1 MSGRIALVLGGGG
14 SRGLAHIGVLKVLVR
29 ERIPIDL
36 IVGTSMGAII
46 GAQYAAGL
54 TPDAIVEKARALQ
67 GSQLLSLNHLFSARA
82 RQRTLEEWLEAN
94 LPVSTFEELICPLT
108 AVAVDVVE
116 GEEITLDEG
125 PLIPALLASSAV
137 PGVFPPVRRGDR
149 LLADGGVIDSLSAHL
164 GYKLGAEKV
173 IAVDVYPTLERDNV
187 WVDPLLAT
195 TGLDLPFGL
204 LGSAQEDTPGII
216 ASLWRSSRVM
226 AWHLHTSRLAAHAP
240 DVLLR
245 PSVEMLGSFD
255 FKDLDGPIQAGI
267 EEAERALPALR
278 ALSSDHR

>member
-14 SRGLAHIGVLKVLVR
+14 SRGLAHIGVLKVLMR
-29 ERIPIDL
+29 EGIRIDL
-36 IVGTSMGAII
+36 IVGTSMGAIV
-46 GAQYAAGL
+46 GALYGGGVA
-54 TPDAIVEKARALQ
+54 PEEIVAKVRALQ
-67 GSQLLSLNHLFSARA
+67 GNQLLSLNHLFSARS

-94 LPVSTFEELICPLT
+94 LPVSTFEELGCPLT

-116 GEEITLDEG
+116 GEEVTIDAG
-125 PLIPALLASSAV
+125 PLVPALLASSAV
-137 PGVFPPVRRGDR
+137 PGVFPPVRRGDH
-149 LLADGGVIDSLSAHL
+149 LLADGGVIDSLSTHL
-164 GYKLGAEKV
+164 GYKLGADKV
-173 IAVDVYPTLERDNV
+173 IAVDVYPPLERDNL
-187 WVDPLLAT
+187 WVDPLLAM

-204 LGSAQEDTPGII
+204 LGSVQENTPGIV

-245 PSVEMLGSFD
+245 PAVEKLGSFD
-255 FKDLDGPIQAGI
+255 FKDVDSPVQAGE

-278 ALSSDHR
+278 AL

>member
-29 ERIPIDL
+29 ERIPTDL
-36 IVGTSMGAII
+36 IVGTSMGAIV

-54 TPDAIVEKARALQ
+54 TPDEIVEKVRALQ
-67 GSQLLSLNHLFSARA
+67 GNQLLSLNHLFSARA

-94 LPVSTFEELICPLT
+94 LPVATFEELSCPLT

-116 GEEITLDEG
+116 GEEVTLSEG

-137 PGVFPPVRRGDR
+137 PGVFPPVRCGDR
-149 LLADGGVIDSLSAHL
+149 LLADGGVIDSLSTHL

-173 IAVDVYPTLERDNV
+173 IAVDVYPPLERDHL
-187 WVDPLLAT
+187 WVDPLLAM

-204 LGSAQEDTPGII
+204 LGSVQEDTPGIV

-226 AWHLHTSRLAAHAP
+226 AWHLHNSRLAAHAP

-245 PSVEMLGSFD
+245 PPVEKLGAFD
-255 FKDLDGPIQAGI
+255 FKDLDSPIQAGV

-278 ALSSDHR
+278 ALSGDR

>member
-29 ERIPIDL
+29 EGIRIDL
-36 IVGTSMGAII
+36 IVGTSMGAIV
-46 GAQYAAGL
+46 GALYGGGL
-54 TPDAIVEKARALQ
+54 APEEIVEKVRALQ
-67 GSQLLSLNHLFSARA
+67 GNQILSLNHLFSARS

-94 LPVSTFEELICPLT
+94 LPVSTFEQLGCPLT

-116 GEEITLDEG
+116 GEEVTIDAG
-125 PLIPALLASSAV
+125 PLVPALLASSAV
-137 PGVFPPVRRGDR
+137 PGVFPPVRRGDQ
-149 LLADGGVIDSLSAHL
+149 LLADGGVIDSLSTHL

-173 IAVDVYPTLERDNV
+173 IAVDVYPPLERDNL
-187 WVDPLLAT
+187 WVDPLLAM

-204 LGSAQEDTPGII
+204 LGSVQENTPGIV

-245 PSVEMLGSFD
+245 PAVENLGSFD
-255 FKDLDGPIQAGI
+255 FKDVDSPVKAGE

-278 ALSSDHR
+278 AL